1 MAKSRIS
8 SILSLTAI
16 AALGLTACAS
26 NGSSNN
32 SSGSSDNKDKSVS
45 VALTNVFSSLNT
57 GTASGNTDTNGIIQQ
72 LTHRGFATITDEF
85 DVRHNDWFGSF
96 NMTEEGDGMKVEY
109 KVNEGQKW
117 SDGNDIDKADL
128 LLAWAVQS
136 GYFNGEGENGVTYFD
151 YAGETQGLSGAGKPT
166 LGEDGRSITFNYPQK
181 FADWEIAYDVSNENY
196 GTPAH
201 VVAKLAGMDE
211 AKLAETLENAEP
223 GKENSDLR
231 KIADAWNTGFDT
243 TTKPSDES
251 LLVGNGPYKVTDIVE
266 NQSVTLTA
274 NENYQGDNKPKV
286 NEIVFKT
293 MADPSAQVQAIQNGD
308 VDMVAPQASIDTVSQ
323 LQGVDGVTTKTQPDQ
338 SYDHVDLNMVEGSP
352 FADENVRKAFL
363 LTIPRQD
370 IVNKLIKPMESDASV
385 LNSQLYVLSDKEN
398 YDKSVENNNSSE
410 YPSDNM
416 DENIS
421 KAKELL
427 GSKTPTVRIL
437 YNNKNANRVNS
448 YQMIKESA
456 EKAGFKVED
465 KGTEDWSEQL
475 PTGKDGAYDAS
486 IFGWVSSG
494 VGNSTLGQIFKT
506 GASSNF
512 TSYSNATVDAAAD
525 DIMKTTDQSK
535 IEQLKQS
542 ADAELFK
549 DAYGLPLFQ
558 SVAVASYN
566 DAITGVKPKPGQ
578 QPLTWNA
585 EEWDIAS

>member
-8 SILSLTAI
+8 SVLSLTAI

-26 NGSSNN
+26 NGSADN
-32 SSGSSDNKDKSVS
+32 SSGSSDNQDKSVS
-45 VALTNVFSSLNT
+45 VALTNVFSSLNV
-57 GTASGNTDTNGIIQQ
+57 GTSGGNSDTNGIIEQ
-72 LTHRGFATITDEF
+72 LTDRGFYTVTDTF
-85 DVRHNDWFGSF
+85 DVRHNEWFGSY
-96 NMTEEGDGMKVEY
+96 NMTEDGEGIKVEY

-117 SDGNDIDKADL
+117 SDGNEIDKADL
-128 LLAWAVQS
+128 LLAWAAQS
-136 GYFNGEGENGVTYFD
+136 GYFNGEGEDGVTYFD
-151 YAGETQGLSGAGKPT
+151 WGGETVGLSQAGKPT

-181 FADWEIAYDVSNENY
+181 FADWEIAYDVAGNNSS
-196 GTPAH
+196 TPAH
-201 VVAKLAGMDE
+201 VVAEIAGMDE
-211 AKLAETLENAEP
+211 AKLAETIENAEP
-223 GKENSDLR
+223 GQENADLR

-243 TTKPSDES
+243 TSMPENEA

-274 NENYQGDNKPKV
+274 NENYQGDTKPKV

-323 LQGVDGVTTKTQPDQ
+323 LQGIDGVTTDTQPDQ
-338 SYDHVDLNMVEGSP
+338 SYDHIDLNMVEGSP

-370 IVNKLIKPMESDASV
+370 IVDKLIKPMNSDASV
-385 LNSQLYVLSDKEN
+385 LNSQLYVTSDEEN
-398 YDKSVENNNSSE
+398 YNKSVESNNSSE
-410 YPSDNM
+410 YPSDDM
-416 DENIS
+416 DKNIEE
-421 KAKELL
+421 AKKLL
-427 GSKTPTVRIL
+427 DGKTPTVRIL
-437 YNNKNANRVNS
+437 YNNKNSNRVNS

-506 GASSNF
+506 GSNSNF
-512 TSYSNATVDAAAD
+512 TSYSNPTVDAAAD
-525 DIMKTTDQSK
+525 DIMETTDQGK

-558 SVAVASYN
+558 SIAVASYN
-566 DAITGVKPKPGQ
+566 DAVTGVKPKPGQ

-585 EEWDIAS
+585 EEWDIAE